1 MRIGT
6 AIAIYFVIWWTVLFV
21 ILPLKIRTQAEAGE
35 VVRGSESSA
44 PARPRLLLKAAMTT
58 VLAAIVFLG
67 LWALMRSGLSLDDV
81 PFLPEYRSNV

>member
-6 AIAIYFVIWWTVLFV
+6 AIAIYFVIWWTVLFAV
-21 ILPLKIRTQAEAGE
+21 LPLKIRTQAEAGE
-35 VVRGSESSA
+35 VVRGSEASA
-44 PARPRLLLKAAMTT
+44 PARPHLLLKAAMTT

-81 PFLPEYRSNV
+81 PFLPNYGSNV

>member
-21 ILPLKIRTQAEAGE
+21 VLPLKIRTQAETGE
-35 VVRGSESSA
+35 VVPGSESSA
-44 PARPRLLLKAAMTT
+44 PARPQLLLKAAMTT

-67 LWALMRSGLSLDDV
+67 LMALMRSGLSLDDV
-81 PFLPEYRSNV
+81 PFLPKYGSNV